1 MKHVVSVSLGSS
13 KRNHEVETDILG
25 VPFRIER
32 IGTDG
37 DFKKAISLLK
47 QLDGKVDAIG
57 LGGIDLYLYCEDRRF
72 VIRDAKKL
80 AAAVKKTPVVDGS
93 GLKLTLEY
101 EAVKRIHEM
110 GFNMQGKKVL
120 MVSAVDRFGMA
131 RAFNEIGARV
141 TYGDLIFGLGI
152 PVPIREYKTF
162 KTLASIIA
170 PIVVQMPFK
179 VLYPTGKEQ
188 EKEPDPRYA
197 KYYEEADVIA
207 GDFLYIRKYMPS
219 KLDGKW
225 IITNTTTSTDIE
237 EMKKRGVSIVFTT
250 TPEFNGRTFGTNVME
265 AVMLALL
272 GKKQDEVTADD
283 YLNLLKQMNYEP
295 SVFNLQES

>member
-13 KRNHEVETDILG
+13 KRNHEVETEILG

-37 DFKKAISLLK
+37 DFRKAISLLK

-57 LGGIDLYLYCEDRRF
+57 LGGIDLYLYCENRRF

-101 EAVKRIHEM
+101 EAVKRINEM
-110 GFNMQGKKVL
+110 GFNMKGKKVL

-131 RAFNEIGARV
+131 RAFNEVGAEV
-141 TYGDLIFGLGI
+141 IYGDLIFGLGI
-152 PVPIREYKTF
+152 PIPIRDYKTF
-162 KTLASIIA
+162 KILANTIA

-188 EKEPDPRYA
+188 EKEPDPKYA
-197 KYYEEADVIA
+197 KYYQEADVIA
-207 GDFLYIRKYMPS
+207 GDFLYIRKYMPAR
-219 KLDGKW
+219 LDGKW
-225 IITNTTTSTDIE
+225 IITNTTTASDIE

-272 GKKQDEVTADD
+272 GKKQDEVTQRD
-283 YLNLLKQMNYEP
+283 YLNLLEQMNYEP
-295 SVFNLQES
+295 SVFNLQGA